1 MGKDNESDGGLGEV
15 EIGVLEKASQL
26 GEHSLSG
33 AVVDPV
39 ALHELFPELDIG
51 DLPLRGRVGKEAVYF
66 LTEKKALRLPTPPT
80 MRNHGNYLASICEIV
95 RWLGEKAE
103 GLGVNVFPG
112 FRSMDCWSKPT
123 VSSACVPRPPAS
135 AAKDGP
141 ARTTCRPWI

>member
-1 MGKDNESDGGLGEV
+1 
-15 EIGVLEKASQL
+15 
-26 GEHSLSG
+26 
-33 AVVDPV
+33 
-39 ALHELFPELDIG
+39 
-51 DLPLRGRVGKEAVYF
+51 
-66 LTEKKALRLPTPPT
+66 

-112 FRSMDCWSKPT
+112 FPVDGLLVEADRVIGVRTTPSGL
-123 VSSACVPRPPAS
+123 